1 MKTVKYQPANKF
13 WKGNWKW
20 AKFMHLLRDGKW
32 RRWSRR
38 RGRSRGWRRGYTG
51 RGCSTKPHRAVSY
64 HDPSSRPALP
74 ILERLQSTKFLNC
87 YLFFP
92 FLSLVWFGSS
102 YSGRKGKETAFCRVL
117 ETSDGSLGEREREVE
132 GERKRK
138 RERERK
144 SGLGGLLALRPWRW
158 GREGRPHSIS
168 GFVVSAVR
176 VGLYAVVKVSV
187 YLQSGAARPVSENTE
202 PPITSRHFIT
212 VQGVSSHFAYVQ
224 KDIYMLASI
233 FFCWFREGVVYR

>member
-20 AKFMHLLRDGKW
+20 AKFMYLLRDGKW

-51 RGCSTKPHRAVSY
+51 RGCSTKPRRAVSY

-74 ILERLQSTKFLNC
+74 ILERLQRTKFLNC

-92 FLSLVWFGSS
+92 FPSLVRFGSS

-117 ETSDGSLGEREREVE
+117 ETSDGSLGERERSGGRNKKKKRKGEKIGAGGAVSVTALKM
-132 GERKRK
+132 GERGTATFWSLVLLFRPFVSVYMRSLKCQYIYN
-138 RERERK
+138 
-144 SGLGGLLALRPWRW
+144 LVLLALFRKTPIHQSLLDTASQFKESQVILHTYRKIYIYIWRQVL
-158 GREGRPHSIS
+158 S
-168 GFVVSAVR
+168 
-176 VGLYAVVKVSV
+176 SV
-187 YLQSGAARPVSENTE
+187 DLEKE
-202 PPITSRHFIT
+202 
-212 VQGVSSHFAYVQ
+212 
-224 KDIYMLASI
+224 
-233 FFCWFREGVVYR
+233 